1 MRRLLIISL
10 ALVLAVTG
18 QVLEDDDN
26 EVSEDK
32 DPILNYGV
40 LSQPFRMQKMN
51 LMWEKARKNLQENK
65 LKLLYSELKMQ
76 VPHRHTAFTVS
87 REEFLICFIY
97 FSKRIWFGRGFMSK
111 IIHLF
116 LKLIFF

>member
-18 QVLEDDDN
+18 QVLEDDDK
-26 EVSEDK
+26 EDK
-32 DPILNYGV
+32 DPILNYSV
-40 LSQPFRMQKMN
+40 LSDPFRMQKMN

-76 VPHRHTAFTVS
+76 VPHRLHGFQG
-87 REEFLICFIY
+87 EFFYVTFI
-97 FSKRIWFGRGFMSK
+97 F
-111 IIHLF
+111 
-116 LKLIFF
+116 

>member
-18 QVLEDDDN
+18 QVLEDDNN
-26 EVSEDK
+26 EAK

-76 VPHRHTAFTVS
+76 VPHRFHGFQ
-87 REEFLICFIY
+87 REFFYVTFIFQNG
-97 FSKRIWFGRGFMSK
+97 FSVGD
-111 IIHLF
+111 
-116 LKLIFF
+116 

>member
-26 EVSEDK
+26 EVSEDEK

-76 VPHRHTAFTVS
+76 VPHRFHGFQ
-87 REEFLICFIY
+87 REFFYVTFIFQNG
-97 FSKRIWFGRGFMSK
+97 FSVGD
-111 IIHLF
+111 
-116 LKLIFF
+116 

>member
-76 VPHRHTAFTVS
+76 VRPVS
-87 REEFLICFIY
+87 QEAKPLKITKKIFI
-97 FSKRIWFGRGFMSK
+97 KK
-111 IIHLF
+111 IFVLF
-116 LKLIFF
+116 L